1 MSPELKAPA
10 PPAHLRGELLD
21 ELMSHSPTS
30 AMRVLRKRPGGGISL
45 VHLEVLS
52 VLEHDGSQPMTGLAE
67 ALDVSSASATGIV
80 DRMEDRGLVV
90 RVREDEDRRIVRVEL
105 TDDGQR
111 VLGGLTAERREALR
125 ELLDELDDA
134 EAAGLLI
141 GVRALRRARERRH
154 ASAGEGCQP
163 RPGRGP
169 GAPGGGSGT

>member
-1 MSPELKAPA
+1 MSPESKASA
-10 PPAHLRGELLD
+10 SSARLRGELLD

-30 AMRVLRKRPGGGISL
+30 VMRVLRQRPGGGISL
-45 VHLEVLS
+45 VHLQVLS
-52 VLEHDGSQPMTGLAE
+52 VLEHDGSQPMTALAE

-105 TDDGQR
+105 TDDGRR

-141 GVRALRRARERRH
+141 GARALRRARERRQ
-154 ASAGEGCQP
+154 AGAGEGCRP
-163 RPGRGP
+163 RSGGSQRTP
-169 GAPGGGSGT
+169 AGGSGT

>member
-1 MSPELKAPA
+1 
-10 PPAHLRGELLD
+10 
-21 ELMSHSPTS
+21 
-30 AMRVLRKRPGGGISL
+30 MRVLRKRPGGGISL
-45 VHLEVLS
+45 VHLQVLS
-52 VLEHDGSQPMTGLAE
+52 VLEHDGSQPMTALAE

-105 TDDGQR
+105 TDDGRR

-141 GVRALRRARERRH
+141 GARALRRARERRQ
-154 ASAGEGCQP
+154 AGADEGSQP
-163 RPGRGP
+163 RTSGSQRTP
-169 GAPGGGSGT
+169 AGGSGT